1 MKKYICEVCGHIH
14 LGNSAPEAC
23 PVCGVGA
30 EHFKLV
36 EEAQTSNEQTEKKSL
51 VGTKTAE
58 NLMKSFAGECQ
69 ARTRYTYYAS
79 VARKEGYVQ
88 IANIF
93 IETAEQEK
101 EHAKRFYKFLK
112 EDFEDVGIEINATY
126 PVSFHKST
134 AKNLKAAADGEHE
147 EFVVDYPKFSKTALE
162 EGFPEIA
169 EAFSRIATVEER
181 HERRYRKL
189 LANIEN
195 GTVFKKEGTV
205 EWKCNNCGYIHVG
218 EEAPH
223 SCPACQHPQGYFELF
238 IETY

>member
-1 MKKYICEVCGHIH
+1 MKKFICDVCGHIH
-14 LGNSAPEAC
+14 IGDSAPESC
-23 PVCGVGA
+23 PVCGAGS
-30 EHFKLV
+30 EFFK
-36 EEAQTSNEQTEKKSL
+36 EATEKDSASNSNKKSL

-58 NLMKSFAGECQ
+58 NLMKAFAGECQ

-79 VARKEGYVQ
+79 AARKEGYVQ

-93 IETAEQEK
+93 METAEQEK

-112 EDFEDVGIEINATY
+112 EDFEDVQIEITASY
-126 PVSFHKST
+126 PVSMHQST

-147 EFVVDYPKFSKTALE
+147 EFVVDYPEFAKIAE
-162 EGFPEIA
+162 AEGFPEIA
-169 EAFSRIATVEER
+169 EAFARIATVEER

-195 GTVFKKEGTV
+195 EQVFQKDQVV
-205 EWKCNNCGYIHVG
+205 EWKCNNCGYIHTG

-223 SCPACQHPQGYFELF
+223 SCPACLHSQGYFELF